1 MTGPWRPTAVRT
13 PRRPTSHG
21 DCRERTPE
29 PSPSARRVELTFRNV
44 PDYEDPA
51 DSDDDNVYE
60 VTVEAADEDG
70 ETGRL
75 EVQVTVTNVTD

>member
-1 MTGPWRPTAVRT
+1 MDAGAFAISETGV
-13 PRRPTSHG
+13 
-21 DCRERTPE
+21 
-29 PSPSARRVELTFRNV
+29 LTFRNV

-60 VTVEAADEDG
+60 VTVEATDEDS

-75 EVQVTVTNVTD
+75 EVEVTVTNVTD

>member
-1 MTGPWRPTAVRT
+1 MGTVGNG
-13 PRRPTSHG
+13 RRSLRHQRDG
-21 DCRERTPE
+21 
-29 PSPSARRVELTFRNV
+29 ELTFRNV
-44 PDYEDPA
+44 PDYEDPE

-60 VTVEAADEDG
+60 VTVEATDEDG